1 MARQLIG
8 VLGYVAL
15 FACFLFVPAGTLHWR
30 AAWILLT
37 VVLFARVLSAARLWM
52 VQRELAIERTK
63 LPIQPGQITADRPLV
78 LASMASFAAL
88 IAFAS
93 ADLWHLHLLPVFT
106 PSVRVIGLVLF
117 TSGWWIVHLALS
129 ANAYAVTVVRFQ
141 DERGHE
147 VAEGGLYRHVR
158 HPMYAGLVLVMS
170 GLCIWLGSSAA
181 LIATLVPAGILVI
194 RIRFEER
201 MLRARLT
208 GYSEYASRVRWRL
221 VPGVW

>member
-15 FACFLFVPAGTLHWR
+15 FALMLFVPAGTLHWR
-30 AAWILLT
+30 AAWILLG
-37 VVLFARVLSAARLWM
+37 VLFFLRALSAGRLWM
-52 VQRELAIERTK
+52 VQRELAQLRTK
-63 LPIQPGQITADRPLV
+63 LPIQPGQISADRPLL
-78 LASMASFAAL
+78 LALMASFAAL

-93 ADLWHLHLLPVFT
+93 ADLWHLHVLPVFT

-117 TSGWWIVHLALS
+117 TSGWWIVYLALS

-170 GLCIWLGSSAA
+170 GLCIWLGSIAA
-181 LIATLVPAGILVI
+181 LVATAVPVTLLVT
-194 RIRFEER
+194 RIIFEER
-201 MLRARLT
+201 MLRVRLT
-208 GYSEYASRVRWRL
+208 GYGEYAGRVRWRL

>member
-8 VLGYVAL
+8 VFGYVAL
-15 FACFLFVPAGTLHWR
+15 FAFFLFVPAGTLHWR
-30 AAWILLT
+30 AAWILLA
-37 VVLFARVLSAARLWM
+37 VVLFARMLSAARLWM

-63 LPIQPGQITADRPLV
+63 LPIQPGQITADRPLL

-93 ADLWHLHLLPVFT
+93 ADLWRLHLLPVFT
-106 PSVRVIGLVLF
+106 PSVRVIGLALF
-117 TSGWWIVHLALS
+117 TLGWWIVYLALS

-141 DERGHE
+141 GERGHE

-194 RIRFEER
+194 RILFEER
-201 MLRARLT
+201 MLRARLA
-208 GYSEYASRVRWRL
+208 GYNEYASRVRWRL
-221 VPGVW
+221 APGVW